1 MKAAFSPV
9 YAIPLPDRHPF
20 PMAKFPE
27 LHRILLEEG
36 VIHPSEVS
44 TPNVSDWGDLR
55 LVHTEDYLEK
65 LRRGR
70 LSDLEQRR
78 MGLPWSDLLV
88 ERSRTAVAGTI
99 LAMEWALV
107 DGLAANLAGGTH
119 HAFADRGEGYCVL
132 NDVAI
137 GIRKLQKEGR
147 IERALTV
154 DLDVHQGNGTA
165 SIFVEDPTV
174 YTFSIHGARNYP
186 LRKSTSDRDV
196 GLPDNAGDAAYLAAL
211 REHLPRAIE
220 ESNPDLIC
228 CLAGVDVVEGD
239 RFGRINLTREGLQAR
254 DRYVLETIHAA
265 NIPLCLVLSGGY
277 AATPTLTADLHATV
291 HRQAREVYR
300 NGTRM

>member
-36 VIHPSEVS
+36 VVLPSEV
-44 TPNVSDWGDLR
+44 TAPGFADWADLL
-55 LVHTEDYLEK
+55 LVHTEEYLDK

-78 MGLPWSDLLV
+78 MGLPWSELLV
-88 ERSRTAVAGTI
+88 ERSRTAVAGTM

-132 NDVAI
+132 NDVAV
-137 GIRKLQKEGR
+137 GIRKLQREGR
-147 IERALTV
+147 IERALAV

-165 SIFVEDPTV
+165 SIFENDPTV
-174 YTFSIHGARNYP
+174 YTLSIHGARNYP
-186 LRKSTSDRDV
+186 VKKSTSDRDV
-196 GLPDNAGDAAYLAAL
+196 GLPDNLGDAAYLAAL
-211 REHLPRAIE
+211 REHLPLAIE

-228 CLAGVDVVEGD
+228 YLAGVDVVEGD
-239 RFGRINLTREGLQAR
+239 RFGKINLSREGLQAR
-254 DRYVLETIHAA
+254 DRYVLETVHAS

-291 HRQAREVYR
+291 HREAWGVYH
-300 NGTRM
+300 NGKRS

>member
-36 VIHPSEVS
+36 VVHSSEVT
-44 TPNVSDWGDLR
+44 TPGLAEWEDLR
-55 LVHTEDYLEK
+55 LVHSEEYLDK
-65 LRRGR
+65 LRRGS

-88 ERSRTAVAGTI
+88 ERSRTAVAGTM
-99 LAMEWALV
+99 LAMEWALR

-137 GIRKLQKEGR
+137 GIKKLQREGR

-165 SIFVEDPTV
+165 SIFEDDPSV
-174 YTFSIHGARNYP
+174 YTFSIHGDRNYP
-186 LRKSTSDRDV
+186 VRKSTSDRDV
-196 GLPDNAGDAAYLAAL
+196 GLPDNVGDAGYLAAL
-211 REHLPRAIE
+211 REHLPSVMEAAR
-220 ESNPDLIC
+220 PDLIC
-228 CLAGVDVVEGD
+228 YLAGVDVVEGD
-239 RFGRINLTREGLQAR
+239 RFGRINLTREGLRAR
-254 DRYVLETIHAA
+254 DRYVVETVHAA

-291 HRQAREVYR
+291 HREARSIYR
-300 NGTRM
+300 NGKPS